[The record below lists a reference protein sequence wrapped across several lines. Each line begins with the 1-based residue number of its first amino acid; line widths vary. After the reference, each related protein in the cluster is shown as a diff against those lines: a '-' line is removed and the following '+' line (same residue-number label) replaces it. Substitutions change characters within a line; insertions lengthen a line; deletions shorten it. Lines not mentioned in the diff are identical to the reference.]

1 MEEVSKRN
9 SILRVERMTYAKL
22 TKACKDLQMDY
33 SPIKRSVEIKE
44 DKIVLYREKLTVE
57 KQLGCEDVDEIIE
70 KLQEYFKER
79 MIVFY
84 KCSKEYN
91 KDVDEP
97 VQT

>member
-1 MEEVSKRN
+1 M
-9 SILRVERMTYAKL
+9 MTYAKL
-22 TKACKDLQMDY
+22 TKACKELNMDY
-33 SPIKRSVEIKE
+33 SPIEKSVEIKE
-44 DKIVLYREKLTVE
+44 DKILLYREKLVVE
-57 KQLGCEDVDEIIE
+57 KHVSYNEVDEIID

-84 KCSKEYN
+84 KCSKEIG

>member
-1 MEEVSKRN
+1 
-9 SILRVERMTYAKL
+9 MTYAKL
-22 TKACKDLQMDY
+22 TKAYKDLTMDY
-33 SPIKRSVEIKE
+33 SPIKKSVEIKE
-44 DKIVLYREKLTVE
+44 DRIVLYREKLVVE
-57 KQLGCEDVDEIIE
+57 KHVSYNEVDEIIE

-84 KCSKEYN
+84 KCTKEYS

>member
-1 MEEVSKRN
+1 
-9 SILRVERMTYAKL
+9 MTYAKL
-22 TKACKDLQMDY
+22 TKAYKDLNMDY
-33 SPIKRSVEIKE
+33 SPIKKSVEIKE
-44 DKIVLYREKLTVE
+44 DRIVLYREKLVVE
-57 KQLGCEDVDEIIE
+57 KHASYNEADEIIE

-84 KCSKEYN
+84 KCSKEYS

>member
-1 MEEVSKRN
+1 LV
-9 SILRVERMTYAKL
+9 
-22 TKACKDLQMDY
+22 
-33 SPIKRSVEIKE
+33 
-44 DKIVLYREKLTVE
+44 VE
-57 KQLGCEDVDEIIE
+57 KHVSYNEVDEIIE

-84 KCSKEYN
+84 KCSKEYS

>member
-1 MEEVSKRN
+1 
-9 SILRVERMTYAKL
+9 MTYAKL
-22 TKACKDLQMDY
+22 TKACKELQMDY
-33 SPIKRSVEIKE
+33 TSIQKSVEIKE
-44 DKIVLYREKLTVE
+44 DKIMLYREKLAVE
-57 KQLGCEDVDEIIE
+57 NKLGCEDVDEIIG

-84 KCSKEYN
+84 KCTKEIS